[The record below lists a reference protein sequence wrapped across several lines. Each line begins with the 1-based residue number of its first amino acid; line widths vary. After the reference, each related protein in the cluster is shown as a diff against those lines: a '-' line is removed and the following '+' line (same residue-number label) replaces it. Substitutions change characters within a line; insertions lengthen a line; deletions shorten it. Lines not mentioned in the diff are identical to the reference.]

1 MMMSAEMSVI
11 DCVDKRVGGCMI
23 RGWLWMMM
31 SAEMSVIDCF
41 DKRMVA

>member
-11 DCVDKRVGGCMI
+11 DCVDKWMVVDDDECRMTVLI

-31 SAEMSVIDCF
+31 SA
-41 DKRMVA
+41 